1 MYEQCCRLYGR
12 LDTALQSRRSW
23 DVTARTLL
31 AIVGSYALT
40 ALLTA
45 SLSLAFPYPKAQA
58 VLLASLLSFAFYACL
73 AIWAFC
79 ARTALRAWGLSL
91 CLAVPPALHLL
102 IEGMSA

>member
-1 MYEQCCRLYGR
+1 MYAQCCRLCRR

-31 AIVGSYALT
+31 AIVGSYAVT

-45 SLSLAFPYPKAQA
+45 SLSLAFPMPKAQA
-58 VLLASLLSFAFYACL
+58 VLTAMLLSFALYAAL

-79 ARTALRAWGLSL
+79 AKTAVRAWGFTL
-91 CLAVPPALHLL
+91 CLAIPPALHLL
-102 IEGMSA
+102 FKGLTA